1 MIIISGINTYR
12 LTTAIII
19 PMTLHLVFICCVSFI
34 NHVKYVN
41 LFLFIYFILFH
52 NNYNGTPL
60 GLFHLILRLNHMV
73 KLGYVMAN
81 HFNFF
86 TAGGRSANRNP
97 VLSLTPLW
105 LFISFFFFLFF
116 FHGQKED
123 DELML
128 MMLLLFYCLKN
139 QDSQITKKQ

>member
-1 MIIISGINTYR
+1 MLRIIHKSR
-12 LTTAIII
+12 KVHEPL
-19 PMTLHLVFICCVSFI
+19 FI
-34 NHVKYVN
+34 Y
-41 LFLFIYFILFH
+41 FIYFILFH

-81 HFNFF
+81 YFNFF

-105 LFISFFFFLFF
+105 LFISFFFF